1 MKRFRIVVLTAVILL
16 SFACSAAPVLA
27 AEYYEEPASGV
38 RFEIPDGWNQQEV
51 EPEADMAM
59 CMFAKGLHFIGYGY
73 GDIMNFIPAAASR
86 ILSREDINHT
96 YISESDIQGM
106 YGTGTVTTE
115 VYGGVEYYVWKGDYT
130 QQYLGTDVTLDSI
143 IAIHIENAYMYQFQ
157 CQAVSLEDEYV
168 DEFMQMLE
176 TVEYPESAAVSV
188 IAYESKAPAA
198 SLPAAAQ
205 ETYAVPAESF
215 SYTPSSYASPP
226 YNPALPTAG
235 GIILSLILTVAIY
248 SLPIIIYRYGIRK
261 RAMEKKAAKRLTI
274 IYGIAAFFVMTLI
287 VTALGG
293 TASAGGAIFLWSFV
307 NYRMLT
313 RGVGRITEG
322 ELARVNRMFTEENRM
337 GAYGSSVQP
346 PIQEVSANAQGP
358 GWYPAGGA
366 VNQYT
371 YTPQPQ
377 NGEPGSS
384 TPAASPYAAPQPDNS
399 ALGQGAWPVTRS
411 DMDQQKAGRNF
422 YTPPADNRAPG
433 LDGGQRAQGSANPAT
448 PQPQQAPPVSQG
460 KDKYDRG
467 DSRKSKREESE
478 RRRGHEPHKY
488 WRGE

>member
-73 GDIMNFIPAAASR
+73 GDIMDFIPAAASR

-115 VYGGVEYYVWKGDYT
+115 VYGGVEYYVWKGDYI

-143 IAIHIENAYMYQFQ
+143 IVIHIENAYMYQFQ

-188 IAYESKAPAA
+188 IAYETKAPAA

-215 SYTPSSYASPP
+215 SYTPSSYASPS

-261 RAMEKKAAKRLTI
+261 RPMERRAAKRLTI

-293 TASAGGAIFLWSFV
+293 TASVGGAIFLWSFV
-307 NYRMLT
+307 NYSMLT
-313 RGVGRITEG
+313 RGADTSAAGDSN
-322 ELARVNRMFTEENRM
+322 RVSGTYTVAGQP
-337 GAYGSSVQP
+337 GATSS
-346 PIQEVSANAQGP
+346 
-358 GWYPAGGA
+358 GWYPTGGS
-366 VNQYT
+366 VNPYA
-371 YTPQPQ
+371 YAPQPQ

-384 TPAASPYAAPQPDNS
+384 TPAANPYAAPQPDNS
-399 ALGQGAWPVTRS
+399 APSQGAWPVTRS
-411 DMDQQKAGRNF
+411 DMKQQKAGQNV
-422 YTPPADNRAPG
+422 YTPPSDNRAPG
-433 LDGGQRAQGSANPAT
+433 LDGGQRAQGSANPAP
-448 PQPQQAPPVSQG
+448 PQPQQAPPVSQD

-467 DSRKSKREESE
+467 ESRKSKREESE